1 MNNLSNNF
9 VEKQL
14 NYDFLKPLQKC
25 GGAIIIVEAV
35 GESEVIANVCKK
47 NGIAIYAICDNIKA
61 KSENLFCGIEV
72 IHTTSLPERSKKAR
86 FITASKLI
94 QDCREQ
100 LISLGYN
107 EFYSP
112 LKLSVKKKNAAKR

>member
-25 GGAIIIVEAV
+25 GGPLIIVAAV
-35 GESEVIANVCKK
+35 GESEVIANVCKE

-61 KSENLFCGIEV
+61 KSENLFFGIEV
-72 IHTTSLPERSKKAR
+72 IHTTSLPERFKKNR
-86 FITASKLI
+86 FIIASKII

-112 LKLSVKKKNAAKR
+112 LKLYVKKKQCRK